1 MSNSRIIVF
10 TIIAF
15 FVVGA
20 LVIGWSVY
28 KKSGIA
34 LEPAQV
40 IAFTD
45 ENFQEVVVEASKSRP
60 VLVDFYADW
69 CFPCRL
75 LDPILE
81 ELAKDFKGRAVIG
94 KVNTETQLIA
104 RRFGIQKLP
113 TVVVIRDSEI
123 KKTFFGV
130 VPKETM
136 EKALKEFGA

>member
-1 MSNSRIIVF
+1 MSNSRIIVV
-10 TIIAF
+10 TIVAF

-20 LVIGWSVY
+20 LIIGWSVY
-28 KKSGIA
+28 KKSGID
-34 LEPAQV
+34 LEPAHV
-40 IAFTD
+40 IALTD

-81 ELAKDFKGRAVIG
+81 DLAKDFKGRAVIG
-94 KVNTETQLIA
+94 KVNTETQLLA

-113 TVVVIRDSEI
+113 TVVLIRDSEI